1 MFTGDPTISHSC
13 SDKLARWACL
23 GVQGALLSSLLA
35 QPLYIAGVVI
45 GLPPA
50 SRLVDDSDHPRPDT
64 TDPCFAAQ
72 NSNGPSIISLEAA
85 MHQAI
90 AGIHVQLMGS
100 DLGTANLI
108 VDSERRSSVLVDTTA

>member
-50 SRLVDDSDHPRPDT
+50 SRLADNSDHPRPDT
-64 TDPCFAAQ
+64 TDPCVVAQ
-72 NSNGPSIISLEAA
+72 NSNCPSTVSLEAA
-85 MHQAI
+85 MRQAI
-90 AGIHVQLMGS
+90 AGIHIQLMGS
-100 DLGTANLI
+100 DLGTANFS
-108 VDSERRSSVLVDTTA
+108 VDFERRSSILVDTAA